1 MFLAA
6 SLTYFLIKR
15 VQARSTGGGGQIDVE
30 KVTAED
36 IAKVVSRWT
45 GIPVTRMLESETQK
59 LKALEAE
66 LHKRVIG
73 QDEAVKA
80 VSNAVRRSRSGIG
93 DEARPIGSFI
103 FMGPTGVG
111 KTELAKALAEYLFSD
126 ERALIRIDM
135 SEYMEK
141 FSVQRLIGSPP
152 GYVGHEEGGQLTEAV
167 RRRPYSVLL
176 FDEIEKAHPDVFN
189 ILLQI
194 LDDGRLTD
202 SKGRTVNFTN
212 TIVILT
218 TNIASDKIQEMMG
231 ESEKKAK
238 EKRSKIET
246 EVGSILEKESIF
258 AELKKYFRPE
268 FINRIDDVI
277 IFEPLRR
284 EQIRSIVDVQLG
296 SVLKRLADK
305 GIVVKVSDAAKDWLG
320 DNGYDAAYGARPLKR
335 LIQSD
340 LLDPLAMKLIDA
352 TKKDKP
358 SYTVDVKG
366 GGIVIA

>member
-1 MFLAA
+1 
-6 SLTYFLIKR
+6 
-15 VQARSTGGGGQIDVE
+15 
-30 KVTAED
+30 
-36 IAKVVSRWT
+36 
-45 GIPVTRMLESETQK
+45 
-59 LKALEAE
+59 
-66 LHKRVIG
+66 
-73 QDEAVKA
+73 
-80 VSNAVRRSRSGIG
+80 
-93 DEARPIGSFI
+93 
-103 FMGPTGVG
+103 
-111 KTELAKALAEYLFSD
+111 
-126 ERALIRIDM
+126 
-135 SEYMEK
+135 
-141 FSVQRLIGSPP
+141 
-152 GYVGHEEGGQLTEAV
+152 
-167 RRRPYSVLL
+167 VLL
-176 FDEIEKAHPDVFN
+176 DEIEKAHPDVFN
-189 ILLQI
+189 ILLQV

-366 GGIVIA
+366 GLMDSFKPPASDKERNDIKELRFELSEVDGEGYPKGSPYEKVVAKK